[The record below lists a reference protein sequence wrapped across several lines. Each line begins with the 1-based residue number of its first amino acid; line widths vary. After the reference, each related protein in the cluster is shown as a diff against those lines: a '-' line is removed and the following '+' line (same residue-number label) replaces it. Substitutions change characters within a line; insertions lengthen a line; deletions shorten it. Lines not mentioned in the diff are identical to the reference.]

1 MTVAHAGTLPRA
13 AVAKGAGSFHLR
25 MACACAA
32 VGLVGFAPT
41 YWLPLLTGTLAVPPI
56 VHLHA
61 VVFYAW
67 LGLLVVQSYL
77 VTTRRVTRHREL
89 GVLGVSIVTAMVF
102 VGVATAI
109 ASMKEGAA
117 AGFVTEARAFSVVPV
132 TGIVFFASLVAVA
145 LLNVRRPEVHRRLM
159 LIATVS
165 ILNAAVGRLF
175 RLAIGAPP
183 PSSTA
188 VPPPVAFTIM
198 PGLLTDLL
206 LVPALIHDKVRLG
219 HVHRAYWIGG
229 AALLA
234 SQLLRPVVGNS
245 EAWQAFAGW
254 LMRLI

>member
-1 MTVAHAGTLPRA
+1 MTVAHAGTLPGATIAR
-13 AVAKGAGSFHLR
+13 KAGSFHLR
-25 MACACAA
+25 MAFACAA
-32 VGLVGFAPT
+32 VGLIGFGPS
-41 YWLPLLTGTLAVPPI
+41 YWIPLFTGAFTVPPI

-61 VVFYAW
+61 GLFYAW
-67 LGLLVVQSYL
+67 LALLVVQSYL
-77 VTTRRVTRHREL
+77 VMTRRVTRHREL
-89 GVLGVSIVTAMVF
+89 GVLGVSIATAMVF
-102 VGVATAI
+102 VGIATAI
-109 ASMKEGAA
+109 GSMKQGVA
-117 AGFVTEARAFSVVPV
+117 AGFEREARAFSVVPV
-132 TGIVFFASLVAVA
+132 TGILFFAGLVGAA
-145 LLNVRRPEVHRRLM
+145 LLNVRRPDVHRRLM

-206 LVPALIHDKVRLG
+206 LVPALIHDKLRIG

-234 SQLLRPVVGNS
+234 SQLLRPVIGNS
-245 EAWQAFAGW
+245 DAWQSFAGW
-254 LMRLI
+254 LMHLI